1 MVEMSECG
9 CPEGELDKSGRETEK
24 KRRRTIIVTS
34 VSRFSPR
41 GKRRTKK
48 EERLNR
54 RYERSY
60 NKKDGGG
67 DRTWRNGRSKGKS
80 VPKRGAVISLSALI
94 RSGLA
99 LYWGSLPI

>member
-1 MVEMSECG
+1 LDVVEMSECG
-9 CPEGELDKSGRETEK
+9 CPEGELDKSGREIEK
-24 KRRRTIIVTS
+24 KRRRIIIVTS

-41 GKRRTKK
+41 GKRRRTKK

-60 NKKDGGG
+60 KKDGGG
-67 DRTWRNGRSKGKS
+67 DRTWKNVRSKGKS

-94 RSGLA
+94 
-99 LYWGSLPI
+99 